1 MQVIVNT
8 VNCVGVMGK
17 GIAREF
23 KERYPEMY
31 ADYRSRCM
39 MHVVRVGEPYIYRS
53 LFDDKSIIN
62 FPTKRHWRS
71 PALFRDIE
79 EGLDFF
85 VAHYKEWGV
94 TSVAFPPLGCGN
106 GGLRWENVGPL
117 MYDKLSNLDIE
128 VEVYAPYGTAP
139 EQLATTF
146 LSHKSNPGQNRGSKV
161 SGVITPEMVV
171 ILETIYQIQN
181 QRYTNPIGRIMFQ
194 KACYLLTHAGLQSKL
209 SFVQLNYGPYSPEVK
224 NLISVFA
231 NNNLITETQL
241 GKMMRLEVTQKYL
254 DIRER
259 NRQLIEEHHSLIS
272 KVVDLMSRI
281 KNTEQSE
288 EVATIIFANEKVKE
302 LKQVSSVSQQEI
314 AEYVFEW
321 KTHWKGD
328 SNKVAEINET
338 IDDLRSLS
346 WV

>member
-1 MQVIVNT
+1 
-8 VNCVGVMGK
+8 
-17 GIAREF
+17 
-23 KERYPEMY
+23 
-31 ADYRSRCM
+31 
-39 MHVVRVGEPYIYRS
+39 
-53 LFDDKSIIN
+53 
-62 FPTKRHWRS
+62 
-71 PALFRDIE
+71 
-79 EGLDFF
+79 
-85 VAHYKEWGV
+85 
-94 TSVAFPPLGCGN
+94 
-106 GGLRWENVGPL
+106 
-117 MYDKLSNLDIE
+117 
-128 VEVYAPYGTAP
+128 
-139 EQLATTF
+139 
-146 LSHKSNPGQNRGSKV
+146 
-161 SGVITPEMVV
+161 
-171 ILETIYQIQN
+171 
-181 QRYTNPIGRIMFQ
+181 
-194 KACYLLTHAGLQSKL
+194 
-209 SFVQLNYGPYSPEVK
+209 
-224 NLISVFA
+224 
-231 NNNLITETQL
+231 
-241 GKMMRLEVTQKYL
+241 MMRLEVTQKYL